1 MSHCTRAHDLF
12 GAFWDDEITRAERDW
27 LEGHF
32 RDCASCRAEYDT
44 YSRALG
50 LVQELPRAEA
60 APDLAERA
68 LAEAKRRAPEP
79 DRIFV
84 RETPRW
90 APVAAAAAVLLA
102 VLALAPYV
110 ARMPGSPLLA
120 QREAKVA
127 APRLVAAVPNG
138 TQAPVTPETAA
149 TAPAASG
156 ASAGSAVAE
165 NLFDHSADI
174 DFVLDPVQ
182 VRRGRAVAVSNL
194 PEGVQGEQAVIT
206 F

>member
-1 MSHCTRAHDLF
+1 MSHCTRARDLF
-12 GAFWDDEITRAERDW
+12 GAFWDDEITRAEREW

-32 RDCASCRAEYDT
+32 RDCAGCRAEYDA

-50 LVQELPRAEA
+50 LVQELPRVEA
-60 APDLAERA
+60 APDLAARA
-68 LAEAKRRAPEP
+68 LAEAKRRAPAP

-84 RETPRW
+84 YETPRW

-102 VLALAPYV
+102 VLSLAPYV
-110 ARMPGSPLLA
+110 ARLNGNSMLA
-120 QREAKVA
+120 NRTPVE
-127 APRLVAAVPNG
+127 APRLVA
-138 TQAPVTPETAA
+138 TSAPANESATAKPETAA
-149 TAPAASG
+149 TPSATASG
-156 ASAGSAVAE
+156 GASVAE
-165 NLFDHSADI
+165 NLFDHSEDI

-182 VRRGRAVAVSNL
+182 VRRGRAVTSTRL

>member
-1 MSHCTRAHDLF
+1 MSHCTRARDLF

-32 RDCASCRAEYDT
+32 RDCAACRSEYET

-50 LVQELPRAEA
+50 LVQELPRVEA
-60 APDLAERA
+60 APDLAARA

-102 VLALAPYV
+102 VLALLPYV
-110 ARMPGSPLLA
+110 TRMPGSPLLA
-120 QREAKVA
+120 QRDAGVS
-127 APRLVAAVPNG
+127 APRLVAAVPNAVP
-138 TQAPVTPETAA
+138 APVTPETAA
-149 TAPAASG
+149 TAPATG
-156 ASAGSAVAE
+156 TAVAE
-165 NLFDHSADI
+165 NLFDHSEDI

>member
-1 MSHCTRAHDLF
+1 MSHCTRARDLF

-32 RDCASCRAEYDT
+32 RDCAGCRAEYDA
-44 YSRALG
+44 YSRALA
-50 LVQELPRAEA
+50 LVQELPRVEA
-60 APDLAERA
+60 APDLASRA
-68 LAEAKRRAPEP
+68 LAEAKRRAPAP

-84 RETPRW
+84 YSTPRW

-110 ARMPGSPLLA
+110 ARMGGSPLLA
-120 QREAKVA
+120 NRGAKVE
-127 APRLVAAVPNG
+127 APRLVAAATPANG
-138 TQAPVTPETAA
+138 AAATPETSA
-149 TAPAASG
+149 TPAPQAG
-156 ASAGSAVAE
+156 AGNAVAE
-165 NLFDHSADI
+165 NLFDHSEDI

-182 VRRGRAVAVSNL
+182 VRRGRAVTSSHL

>member
-32 RDCASCRAEYDT
+32 RDCAACRSEYET
-44 YSRALG
+44 YSRALEM
-50 LVQELPRAEA
+50 VQELPRAEA

-68 LAEAKRRAPEP
+68 LAEARRRAPEP

-102 VLALAPYV
+102 VLALLPYV
-110 ARMPGSPLLA
+110 TRMPGSPLLA
-120 QREAKVA
+120 QRPGTVA
-127 APRLVAAVPNG
+127 APRLVAAVPNAA
-138 TQAPVTPETAA
+138 TAPVTPETAA
-149 TAPAASG
+149 TAPAAG
-156 ASAGSAVAE
+156 AGTTVAD
-165 NLFDHSADI
+165 NLFDHSEDI

>member
-120 QREAKVA
+120 GRDAKVA
-127 APRLVAAVPNG
+127 APRLVAAMPNG
-138 TQAPVTPETAA
+138 TQAAVTPETAA
-149 TAPAASG
+149 APTATST
-156 ASAGSAVAE
+156 GSAVAE
-165 NLFDHSADI
+165 NLFDHTEDI

>member
-84 RETPRW
+84 RETSRW

-110 ARMPGSPLLA
+110 ARMPGSPLIA
-120 QREAKVA
+120 QRHAKVA
-127 APRLVAAVPNG
+127 APRLVASASNG
-138 TQAPVTPETAA
+138 TQASVTPETV
-149 TAPAASG
+149 TSAPAT
-156 ASAGSAVAE
+156 SAGTAVAE
-165 NLFDHSADI
+165 NLFDHSEDI

>member
-120 QREAKVA
+120 GRDAKVA
-127 APRLVAAVPNG
+127 APRLVAATPNG
-138 TQAPVTPETAA
+138 TQAAVTPETAA
-149 TAPAASG
+149 APTATST
-156 ASAGSAVAE
+156 GSAVAE
-165 NLFDHSADI
+165 NLFDHTEDI

>member
-120 QREAKVA
+120 QRDAKVA
-127 APRLVAAVPNG
+127 APRLVAVTPNG
-138 TQAPVTPETAA
+138 TQPSVTPETAA
-149 TAPAASG
+149 TSSATSG
-156 ASAGSAVAE
+156 GSAVAE
-165 NLFDHSADI
+165 NLFDHTEDI